1 MRKRSARQEALACGE
16 KHYIGK
22 VCRKHPKLKGERYV
36 SGGNCVKCLEEYRQT
51 PKYRE
56 WDYKRRQTPEHRERR
71 RKRQRSPEY
80 RKRHRE
86 WRRARWRM
94 DDQFRFVKSLR
105 SDIHQA
111 LKAAG
116 VKKNFRTHEVIGCSP
131 TFYREWIESKW
142 EPGWS
147 WENRGKV
154 WQVDHIRPIASFDMS
169 KFKDVCECFNWLNCQ
184 PLSRED
190 NIRKGAMWNG
200 FLWRKGVPQYPVDKS
215 TLANA

>member
-1 MRKRSARQEALACGE
+1 MTPRQEALACGE

-22 VCRKHPKLKGERYV
+22 VCNEHPELKGLRYGNRGCIKCVSER
-36 SGGNCVKCLEEYRQT
+36 
-51 PKYRE
+51 
-56 WDYKRRQTPEHRERR
+56 DHKRRQSPEHREWHRKHCR
-71 RKRQRSPEY
+71 SPKNRKRQRE
-80 RKRHRE
+80 RH
-86 WRRARWRM
+86 RARWRM

>member
-1 MRKRSARQEALACGE
+1 M
-16 KHYIGK
+16 
-22 VCRKHPKLKGERYV
+22 
-36 SGGNCVKCLEEYRQT
+36 
-51 PKYRE
+51 
-56 WDYKRRQTPEHRERR
+56 PEHRERR

-200 FLWRKGVPQYPVDKS
+200 FLWRRGVPQYPVDKS